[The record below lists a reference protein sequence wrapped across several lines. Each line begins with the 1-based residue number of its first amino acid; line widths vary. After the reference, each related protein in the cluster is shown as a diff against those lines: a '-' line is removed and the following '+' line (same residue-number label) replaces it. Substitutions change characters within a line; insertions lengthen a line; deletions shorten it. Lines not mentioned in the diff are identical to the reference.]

1 LHLVKSDRQDGAP
14 HLQALEL
21 HEFTTHPI
29 TPSAKSVMS
38 SWTRMV
44 SQGRDTECARFSWPR
59 REVCERCGVTSSL
72 PLTFT
77 SSFETK
83 PTISILSSLT
93 PLPSRSQLPRPSH
106 GTPAA
111 ERGTQGHL
119 SGPMGSLAK
128 HERCP
133 GRSLLLGLG
142 AQAAQTNSRPHHL
155 NRCHATKFD
164 SFVFFMRTADEEK
177 EAR

>member
-1 LHLVKSDRQDGAP
+1 
-14 HLQALEL
+14 
-21 HEFTTHPI
+21 
-29 TPSAKSVMS
+29 
-38 SWTRMV
+38 MV

-83 PTISILSSLT
+83 PTISIQSSLT

-119 SGPMGSLAK
+119 SGPMGSLDDTGAVRISLK
-128 HERCP
+128 GHCEP
-133 GRSLLLGLG
+133 GTRQIHNNTLAHYMDFQLDYGPS
-142 AQAAQTNSRPHHL
+142 H
-155 NRCHATKFD
+155 
-164 SFVFFMRTADEEK
+164 FVL
-177 EAR
+177 